1 MSIKYTVLKVFTVYT
16 SLTCCFYLFRI
27 WHLKCIIN
35 SELKRTGENM
45 SEKSLLIFVVLTLIV
60 TFSNIVSAEK
70 PQKVVIE
77 NRIVKSF

>member
-1 MSIKYTVLKVFTVYT
+1 
-16 SLTCCFYLFRI
+16 
-27 WHLKCIIN
+27 
-35 SELKRTGENM
+35 M